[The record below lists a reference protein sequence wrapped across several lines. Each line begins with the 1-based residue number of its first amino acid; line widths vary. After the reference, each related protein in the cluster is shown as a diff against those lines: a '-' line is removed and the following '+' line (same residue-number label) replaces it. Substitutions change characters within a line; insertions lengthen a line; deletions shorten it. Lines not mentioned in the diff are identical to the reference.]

1 MKKTIRGANPYMP
14 LWEHVPDG
22 EPRVFEYNGE
32 TRIYVYGSH
41 DTMQTEYCGKDY
53 VVWSAPTDDLTDWR
67 CDGVCY
73 ESSNGSVLYA
83 PDVVKK
89 GDTYYLYSAEDK
101 GSKIF
106 VSRSKSPIGPFT
118 DPVLTDLGFDPGILV
133 DDDGRVYAYW
143 GFCACYC
150 AELNEDMA
158 TIRPGTLHPH
168 PMKHAFAPWITE
180 SHAIESCADA
190 QGRGLHPASK
200 DDAGQ
205 ESDGQFGAEDA
216 FFEASS
222 PRKLFGKYVYIY
234 SKRYST
240 PVPQLGVYGEN
251 NGFLSYKYSD
261 RPLDGFL
268 PGGDISFNGGEIL
281 KNPDGTGI
289 MTYRWGNN
297 HGSIMEINGKWYVFY
312 HRQTGTDEFS
322 RQAMLEPIDVA
333 MDKNGKIFIG
343 EITYEDGEP
352 VASKPVEMTSQGAQ
366 VNGLDAYSL
375 ISAGYACH
383 LSERLTG
390 SKPCADAKNDKMEIK
405 PEAANTR
412 PEAEHIRPAAA
423 YIKPVYSKDPDISA
437 PIVGIT
443 NGVTAGYR
451 YLQFGQNSP
460 KSVTAWIR
468 VLDSKTKDSGLKEK
482 NDKNSATCT
491 ESKAESAKFTV
502 NIRLDDHRGKIC
514 AVLSAPESVRAACRV
529 SDAAEKAGTFAPV
542 TAPLTCGV
550 IGRHAVYFEFLSE
563 SEGAAAEF
571 DRFTFD
577 R

>member
-1 MKKTIRGANPYMP
+1 MKRIIRGANPYMP

-22 EPRVFEYNGE
+22 EPRVFEYNGK
-32 TRIYVYGSH
+32 TRVYVYGSH

-106 VSRSKSPIGPFT
+106 VSRSKSPVGPFT
-118 DPVLTDLGFDPGILV
+118 GPVLTDLGFDPGILV

-168 PMKHAFAPWITE
+168 PMKHATAPWITE
-180 SHAIESCADA
+180 S
-190 QGRGLHPASK
+190 
-200 DDAGQ
+200 
-205 ESDGQFGAEDA
+205 DGYFGAEDA

-281 KNPDGTGI
+281 KNSDGTGI

-333 MDKNGKIFIG
+333 IDKNGKIFIG

-352 VASKPVEMTSQGAQ
+352 VASKPVEMTSQGAH

-383 LSERLTG
+383 LSESLAG
-390 SKPCADAKNDKMEIK
+390 SKQCADAKNDGTEIK
-405 PEAANTR
+405 PEAAYIG
-412 PEAEHIRPAAA
+412 PEAACIRPAAA
-423 YIKPVYSKDPDISA
+423 YIKPVYSKNPDVSA
-437 PIVGIT
+437 PIVGIK

-451 YLQFGQNSP
+451 YLQFGQNPP

-468 VLDSKTKDSGLKEK
+468 V
-482 NDKNSATCT
+482 AA
-491 ESKAESAKFTV
+491 AESAKFTV
-502 NIRLDDHRGKIC
+502 NVRLDDYRGKIC
-514 AVLSAPESVRAACRV
+514 AVLSASEPVHAACRV
-529 SDAAEKAGTFAPV
+529 SDAAENINTFAPV

-550 IGRHAVYFEFLSE
+550 IGRHAVYFEFQFE
-563 SEGAAAEF
+563 SEDAVAEF

-577 R
+577 C